1 MTLRKDINESWHLE
15 NTFLSLVSSRCQGN
29 DKEAITIIRAF
40 FYTPLYHL
48 FKKLG
53 YKYIVLLFTIV
64 FTTQAANGEIV
75 KPIEQPNQEK
85 TELLRTYQLELVEL
99 RDRVIRLETEGF
111 IGGYNDLISRYQ
123 KIIKQLE
130 NDIDRSHSLS
140 SVVKQLKDQ
149 QAEIEELKSDTPATA
164 LVYFILSILT
174 ATVVLFFTLALLAV
188 LKDLFRRVK

>member
-29 DKEAITIIRAF
+29 DKEAITISRAF
-40 FYTPLYHL
+40 FYTALYHL

-64 FTTQAANGEIV
+64 FTTQTVNGEIV

-111 IGGYNDLISRYQ
+111 IGGYNDLIFRYQ

-149 QAEIEELKSDTPATA
+149 QAEIEELKSDTPATT
-164 LVYFILSILT
+164 LVYFIFSILT

>member
-15 NTFLSLVSSRCQGN
+15 NTFLSLVSRCQGN
-29 DKEAITIIRAF
+29 DKEAISRAL
-40 FYTPLYHL
+40 FYAPLYHL
-48 FKKLG
+48 FKKID
-53 YKYIVLLFTIV
+53 YKRNAYIVLLFTIV
-64 FTTQAANGEIV
+64 FTTQTVNGEIV

>member
-29 DKEAITIIRAF
+29 DKEAISISRAF

-48 FKKLG
+48 LKKLG

-149 QAEIEELKSDTPATA
+149 QAEIEELKSDTPATT
-164 LVYFILSILT
+164 LVYFIFSILT